1 MSAAPRAYP
10 SARARERT
18 LADGR
23 KVLIRPIR
31 EDDGPAERAFL
42 ERLSAEAKRMRFM
55 KFVGAV
61 NEQLVEFYIHVD
73 YDRRMAFV
81 CEAQAAG
88 SAKIVGEARYGAN
101 PDGRSCE
108 FGVVIADDWRKSG
121 IAGLLMQALID
132 FARERG
138 FQTMEGLVL
147 RENRGMLK
155 FVRAL
160 GFDCAVME
168 EDRTLVRV
176 VKTLRPLS
184 GAS

>member
-1 MSAAPRAYP
+1 VSTSAYP
-10 SARARERT
+10 AHLARERT

-31 EDDGPAERAFL
+31 EDDAPAERAFL
-42 ERLSAEAKRMRFM
+42 EGLSAEAKRMRFM
-55 KFVGAV
+55 DSADAI
-61 NEQLVEFYIHVD
+61 NDQLVEVYTDVD

-88 SAKIVGEARYGAN
+88 GARIVGEARYGAN
-101 PDGRSCE
+101 PHGRSCE
-108 FGVVIADDWRKSG
+108 FSVVVADDWRKRG
-121 IAGLLMQALID
+121 IAGLLMHALID

-147 RENRGMLK
+147 RENRAMLE
-155 FVRAL
+155 FARAL
-160 GFDCAVME
+160 GFDGALMA

-176 VKTLRPLS
+176 VKTLRQR
-184 GAS
+184 A